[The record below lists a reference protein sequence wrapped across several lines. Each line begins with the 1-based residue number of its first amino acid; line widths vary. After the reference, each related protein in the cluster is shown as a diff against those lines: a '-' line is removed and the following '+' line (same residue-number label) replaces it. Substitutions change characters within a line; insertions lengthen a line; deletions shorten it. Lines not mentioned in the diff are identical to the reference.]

1 MEKTKYKNIVDKNT
15 PKENTF
21 YDCLVAFVTGG
32 LMGVLAEILI
42 EFYQNLLD
50 IPFKKRDSL
59 YACNPHNPKLPI
71 YLLWFLRQMGK
82 LLQMWSY
89 NSNHWLCSRNY
100 ECSS

>member
-42 EFYQNLLD
+42 EF
-50 IPFKKRDSL
+50 
-59 YACNPHNPKLPI
+59 
-71 YLLWFLRQMGK
+71 
-82 LLQMWSY
+82 
-89 NSNHWLCSRNY
+89 
-100 ECSS
+100 